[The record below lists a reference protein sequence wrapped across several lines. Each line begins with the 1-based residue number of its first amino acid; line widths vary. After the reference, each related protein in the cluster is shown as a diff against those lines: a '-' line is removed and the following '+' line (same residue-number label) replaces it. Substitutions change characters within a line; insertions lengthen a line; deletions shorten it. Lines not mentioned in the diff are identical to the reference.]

1 MENPDKYNVGVIG
14 AGWIGMDWVKWLS
27 EQQHTIRYT
36 KRNSET
42 QSQQFYQFSFGE
54 KLPPSFC
61 NKLDFLFITATIP
74 KEKSFFSDFFEQLK
88 QNLPSNCMI
97 VFTSTIGVYLIES
110 SSVDEENSKLKT
122 DSVYYQFEQLLLD
135 FFPDQTIILRLGGLI
150 GEDRHPVFS
159 LSGRKDIA
167 DGQKAVNLVHK
178 GDILRFFQCI
188 LQKSVPG
195 GIYNLVY
202 PEHPT
207 RKKYYTVKAKEN
219 NLVIPEFLE
228 GTEYGKI
235 VCSEKSRGITGF
247 DYRFP
252 I

>member
-1 MENPDKYNVGVIG
+1 MENSDKYNVGVIG
-14 AGWIGMDWVKWLS
+14 AGWIGMDWVKRLS

-36 KRNSET
+36 KRNSAI
-42 QSQQFYQFSFGE
+42 QSEQFYQFSFGE
-54 KLPPSFC
+54 KLPPSFY
-61 NKLDFLFITATIP
+61 NKLDFLFITAAIP
-74 KEKSFFSDFFEQLK
+74 KEKPVFSDFFEQLK
-88 QNLPSNCMI
+88 QHLPDNCRI
-97 VFTSTIGVYLIES
+97 VFASTTGVYLAES
-110 SSVDEENSKLKT
+110 GSVREENSKLKT

-167 DGQKAVNLVHK
+167 DGQKAVNLIHK

-188 LQKSVPG
+188 LQKSVPV

-207 RKKYYTVKAKEN
+207 RKEYYTAKAEEN
-219 NLVIPEFLE
+219 NLIIPEFLE

-235 VCSEKSRGITGF
+235 VSSEKSKEITGF
-247 DYRFP
+247 DYRFS